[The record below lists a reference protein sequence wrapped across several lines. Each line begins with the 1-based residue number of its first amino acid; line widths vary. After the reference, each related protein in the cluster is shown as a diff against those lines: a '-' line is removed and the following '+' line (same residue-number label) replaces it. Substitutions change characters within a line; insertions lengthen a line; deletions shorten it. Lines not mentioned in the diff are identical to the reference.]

1 MDFST
6 IFNGESL
13 TLEQFNE
20 RTASMKLADLST
32 GDYVAKGKAEDYKGK
47 VKALEAQIAERDNTI
62 AALEQAKGNAEAIQ
76 AELDK
81 YRQAEAERTRKE
93 QEAQADAILTRVAEE
108 AIADKKFVNDYTRDH
123 FVQAIKTALNDPANR
138 GKGSAELFAEMTK
151 DATGIFVNPQQELL
165 KIAPV
170 GGKNQHYTHE
180 QIRAMTPDEIN
191 ANFDA
196 IKASLKG
203 ES

>member
-1 MDFST
+1 MDFAE
-6 IFNGESL
+6 IFGDKSL
-13 TLEQFNE
+13 TLEQFTE

-32 GDYVAKGKAEDYKGK
+32 GEYVAKGKYDSDLK
-47 VKALEAQIAERDNTI
+47 KARDELKTAKETIATLEANKGDTE
-62 AALEQAKGNAEAIQ
+62 ALQ

-81 YRQAEAERTRKE
+81 YKQAEAERSRKE

-108 AIADKKFVNDYTRDH
+108 AVADKKFVNDYTRDH

-138 GKGSAELFAEMTK
+138 GKGAAELFAEMTK
-151 DATGIFVNPQQELL
+151 DATGIFVNPQQEPL